1 MAELGATV
9 FKLGERVIVLLG
21 RVAVPL
27 GAGGV
32 AQQRLSTNVFE
43 QLLDVGLPVG
53 GAM

>member
-1 MAELGATV
+1 MAEFEATV
-9 FKLGERVIVLLG
+9 FKLGERAIVGLG

-27 GAGGV
+27 SAGGV
-32 AQQRLSTNVFE
+32 AQQRFRTNDFE